1 MEKSKMRVVIYCRV
15 ATTEQID
22 NFAMKAQSAC
32 LREQA
37 GRKNLDVVGE
47 VQSYEIGTTLDRP
60 GWQRALCLAAQ
71 TDAEA
76 ILVKDYCRVARGGL
90 LLAQAAADLE
100 QRGLQLIS
108 CAGEVPIL
116 QGLNKLIL

>member
-22 NFAMKAQSAC
+22 NFAMKAQRAC

-47 VQSYEIGTTLDRP
+47 VQSLS
-60 GWQRALCLAAQ
+60 
-71 TDAEA
+71 
-76 ILVKDYCRVARGGL
+76 
-90 LLAQAAADLE
+90 
-100 QRGLQLIS
+100 LIH
-108 CAGEVPIL
+108 I
-116 QGLNKLIL
+116 